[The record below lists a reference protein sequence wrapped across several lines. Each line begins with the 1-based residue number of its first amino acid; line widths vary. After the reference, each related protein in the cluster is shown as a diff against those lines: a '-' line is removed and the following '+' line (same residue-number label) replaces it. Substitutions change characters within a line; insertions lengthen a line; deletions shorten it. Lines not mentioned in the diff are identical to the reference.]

1 MRSFKRIFSF
11 VLLFALFFSIGF
23 FAFADEITRS
33 ADYHVYDEADLLSYS
48 EWQKLEQKAS
58 DISERYKCDLYI
70 VTVDDFTDYTD
81 DYDVLTAAQNIYEKM
96 DFGYGVGK
104 DGQMLLLSM
113 DDRDFALIAYGD
125 FGNEAF
131 TDYGKDIVIDAFLD
145 DFRSNDWYGGFVDYL
160 DECEYLLEE
169 ASNGTPVDILI
180 PDDEPYPPYV
190 PYKPTWED
198 YVRRFLIML
207 LPSSL
212 ASLIICS
219 ILRSKSKTV
228 HIATNANRYVDQG
241 LRLFN
246 SNDIFLHRSQTRRR
260 IETEN
265 RVSMGSGGGSHYG
278 GTTVNSSG
286 FSGKSGKF

>member
-1 MRSFKRIFSF
+1 MRIFKRIFSF
-11 VLLFALFFSIGF
+11 ALVFTVLFSICF
-23 FAFADEITRS
+23 LTFADDVTRT
-33 ADYHVYDEADLLSYS
+33 AGYHVYDEADLLSDS
-48 EWQKLEQKAS
+48 DWQILEEKAA
-58 DISERYKCDLYI
+58 DISERYKCGLYI
-70 VTVDDFTDYTD
+70 VTVDDFTDYTND
-81 DYDVLTAAQNIYEKM
+81 GDVLTAAQNIYEQM

-113 DDRDFALIAYGD
+113 YDRDFALIAYGN

-131 TDYGKDIVIDAFLD
+131 TDYGKDLVIDSFLD
-145 DFRSNDWYGGFVDYL
+145 DFRSNDWYGGFDDFL
-160 DECEYLLEE
+160 DESEYLLEE

-180 PDDEPYPPYV
+180 PDDPYIPYE
-190 PYKPTWED
+190 PYKPTLED

-207 LPSSL
+207 LPGSL
-212 ASLIICS
+212 VSLVICS

-241 LRLFN
+241 LRLYN

-278 GTTVNSSG
+278 GTTINSSG